1 MQWYRIN
8 DTDDIM
14 DASPFT
20 FIRLHFPV
28 LLLVLILSTTQLF
41 SSGLFHILSFQR
53 SEILDGAWWRLIT
66 SQFIHLGWGHILLNQ
81 AALIILWLL
90 YGQRLATIN
99 WLGVL
104 LLCLIGTTTSLLI
117 LNPEVIWYVGFSG
130 ALHGLFVVG
139 TCTEWRQGNRHIAT
153 ALFLLL
159 SIKLLCEQFQIMFP
173 LSASTLI
180 DAPVVVDAHLYGT
193 LSGALAAG
201 LLLKANAQSPQPCR

>member
-1 MQWYRIN
+1 MQWERIS

-14 DASPFT
+14 NASPFI

-28 LLLVLILSTTQLF
+28 LLLILILSATQLF
-41 SSGLFHILSFQR
+41 SSELFHILSFQR
-53 SEILDGAWWRLIT
+53 PEIVDGEWWRLIT
-66 SQFIHLGWGHILLNQ
+66 CQFVHLGWEHFLLNLT
-81 AALIILWLL
+81 ALIILWLL
-90 YGQRLATIN
+90 FGQRLATIS

-104 LLCLIGTTTSLLI
+104 LLCLIGTTTTLLV

-139 TCTEWRQGNRHIAT
+139 ACTEWRQGNRHIGT

-159 SIKLLCEQFQIMFP
+159 SIKLLCEQFQITLP
-173 LSASTLI
+173 LSASIFI

-201 LLLKANAQSPQPCR
+201 LLLKANAQSPLPYR